1 MEMHCADGSP
11 LKVEFGVA
19 VLFLR
24 SSAAQEQRQYLYQHS
39 VGSIPQPLLRE
50 ATCSE
55 CMRLA

>member
-24 SSAAQEQRQYLYQHS
+24 SSAAQEQRQYLYQ
-39 VGSIPQPLLRE
+39 QWTDTPLARYP
-50 ATCSE
+50 SPF
-55 CMRLA
+55 